1 VMDPLFPRRFRLV
14 AALATLALAAT
25 SCVRLPNLEQTL
37 STAQR
42 LAESSQ
48 IFAAD
53 GSLITTLHEEQN
65 RDSIPIEQVP
75 IHVQHAVVAIEDAR
89 FFTHPGVDFKAIVR
103 AFMRNTAAGHIVEGG
118 STITQQ
124 YIKNVLVIR
133 GRTLRGKLDEAS
145 LAWQLEHKYTKLEIL
160 DLYLNTVYFG
170 EGAYGIEA
178 AAQTFFGRH
187 ARDLTLAQGAL
198 LAGLIRSPT
207 NYDPYTAVKAALT
220 RRNVVLQKMRE
231 QGYIAQ
237 TDEAAAARLKLGVTK
252 QRTVERYQAAYFI
265 QYVKDLIQRDPR
277 FAILGNT
284 LADRIN
290 SLFKGGLRIY
300 TTVDLRMQ
308 RMAEQASKA
317 VLPYARD
324 PRNAFVALD
333 PRTGAVLA
341 MVGGRDYFNDKDP
354 YSKFNLATQSRRQP
368 GSSFKPF
375 TLIAALENGIPLER
389 VYRGGSVITIPLA
402 TGPWVV
408 HNYESLSFGSRLTL
422 REATIKSVNVVYAQ
436 VVQQVGARKVMQVA
450 QRMGITS
457 PLKPLASIAIGSEEV
472 SPLELASAYAPI
484 ANGGYA
490 SPPVAITK
498 ITDADGKVLYEW
510 KRARKRVL
518 EPQVDALTLDALKD
532 VIAKG
537 TGVREQ
543 LGRPAA
549 SKTGTADN
557 YHDAW
562 FAGMTPQIVA
572 VSWVGFP
579 KGQIPMYPPTTRI
592 KVVGGSWPGQIWK
605 AFMLGALAGQPP
617 LDFPITESD
626 LVTVRVDVSR
636 NCLPNPYTPPAL
648 IEEQSFVKGSE
659 PTAICTE
666 PTTGAISTPNV
677 IGQRQAAATDA
688 LEQAGYYVRVSRRS
702 CPSYPNGFVCDQNP
716 PPGRIGSV
724 GQTATI
730 YVSDDSTVGTV
741 PMVLGR
747 TLSQA
752 KSALESAGFTVE
764 VVKQENPDGD
774 AGISGCRSPDQ
785 HSSGRVWLQSFC
797 AGEQRPRGSAVRI
810 YVNP

>member
-1 VMDPLFPRRFRLV
+1 MDSLFSRRFRLA
-14 AALATLALAAT
+14 AALATLALTIA

-37 STAQR
+37 ATAQR

-65 RDSIPIEQVP
+65 RDSIPIDQVP

-89 FFTHPGVDFKAIVR
+89 FFSHPGVDFRAIVR

-133 GRTLRGKLDEAS
+133 GRTLKGKLDEAS

-178 AAQTFFGRH
+178 AAETFFGRH
-187 ARDLTLAQGAL
+187 ARDLTLVQGAL

-207 NYDPYTAVKAALT
+207 NYDPYTSAKAAIT
-220 RRNVVLQKMRE
+220 RRTVVLQKMRE
-231 QGYIAQ
+231 QGYISVA
-237 TDEAAAARLKLGVTK
+237 DEAAADKVKLGVVK
-252 QRTVERYQAAYFI
+252 AKHEERYQAAYFV

-277 FAILGNT
+277 FSMLGTT

-290 SLFKGGLRIY
+290 ALFKGGLRIY
-300 TTVDLRMQ
+300 TTVDLRLQ

-341 MVGGRDYFNDKDP
+341 MVGGRDFFNDNDP
-354 YSKFNLATQSRRQP
+354 YAKFNLATQSRRQP

-375 TLIAALENGIPLER
+375 TLIAALENGIPLDR
-389 VYRGGSVITIPLA
+389 VYRGGSVITIPLS

-436 VVQQVGARKVMQVA
+436 VVQQVGARKVMDVA
-450 QRMGITS
+450 KRMGITS
-457 PLKPLASIAIGSEEV
+457 PLTPVASIAIGSEEV

-484 ANGGYA
+484 ANGGFA

-498 ITDADGKVLYEW
+498 ITDAEGTVLYDW
-510 KRARKRVL
+510 SFTRKRVL
-518 EPQVDALTLDALKD
+518 APQIDALTLDALKD

-549 SKTGTADN
+549 GKTGTADN

-579 KGQIPMYPPTTRI
+579 KAQIPMYPPTTRI

-605 AFMLGALAGQPP
+605 TFMIGALAGQPP

-648 IEEQSFVKGSE
+648 IQDQTFIKGSE
-659 PTAICTE
+659 PKTVCAE
-666 PTTGAISTPNV
+666 PTSGAIVTPNV

-688 LEQAGYYVRVSRRS
+688 LQQAGYYVRVSRRS
-702 CPSYPNGFVCDQNP
+702 CPSYPTGFVCDQTP
-716 PPGRIGSV
+716 PPGAAGTV

-730 YVSDDSTVGTV
+730 YVSDDSTVATV
-741 PMVLGR
+741 PMVLGK
-747 TLSQA
+747 TVSQA
-752 KSALESAGFTVE
+752 RYALENAGFSVE
-764 VVKQENPDGD
+764 VVKQDNPTGD
-774 AGISGCRSPDQ
+774 TSVSGCRSPDE

-797 AGEQRPRGSAVRI
+797 AGEQRPRGSAVRV

>member
-1 VMDPLFPRRFRLV
+1 MTPLFSGRIRF
-14 AALATLALAAT
+14 AAAAATLALAAS

-37 STAQR
+37 ANAAR

-65 RDSIPIEQVP
+65 RDIIPIEEVP
-75 IHVQHAVVAIEDAR
+75 QHVQHAIVAIEDAR

-103 AFMRNTAAGHIVEGG
+103 AFLHNTAKGRVVEGG

-124 YIKNVLVIR
+124 YIKNALVIR
-133 GRTLRGKLDEAS
+133 GRTLKGKLDEAA
-145 LAWQLEHKYTKLEIL
+145 LAWQLEHKYSKPEIL
-160 DLYLNTVYFG
+160 GLYLNTVYFG

-178 AAQTFFGRH
+178 AAETFFGRH
-187 ARDLTLAQGAL
+187 AKDVSLPQGAL
-198 LAGLIRSPT
+198 LAGLVRSPT
-207 NYDPYTAVKAALT
+207 RYDPYTAPKAALA
-220 RRNVVLQKMRE
+220 RRNLVLQKMRE
-231 QGYIAQ
+231 QGYITRA
-237 TDEAAAARLKLGVTK
+237 DEAAAAKTKLGVARQK
-252 QRTVERYQAAYFI
+252 REDRYPAAYFV
-265 QYVKDLIQRDPR
+265 QYVKDLIQKDSR
-277 FAILGNT
+277 FSVLGPT
-284 LADRIN
+284 ITDRIN
-290 SLFKGGLRIY
+290 ALFKGGLRIY
-300 TTVDLRMQ
+300 TTVDLRLQ
-308 RMAEQASKA
+308 RIAEQASKA
-317 VLPYARD
+317 VLPYTKD

-333 PRTGAVLA
+333 PRTGAVMA
-341 MVGGRDYFNDKDP
+341 MVGGRDFFDATDRYA
-354 YSKFNLATQSRRQP
+354 KFNLAVQSRRQP

-389 VYRGGSVITIPLA
+389 IYRGGSVITIHLP

-408 HNYESLSFGSRLTL
+408 HNYESLSFGSRLSL

-436 VVQQVGARKVMQVA
+436 VVEQVGARKVMEVA
-450 QRMGITS
+450 KRLGITS

-490 SPPVAITK
+490 APPVAITK
-498 ITDADGKVLYEW
+498 ITDSTGKVLYDW
-510 KRARKRVL
+510 GYKKRRVL

-537 TGVREQ
+537 TGRREQ

-549 SKTGTADN
+549 GKTGTADN

-579 KGQIPMYPPTTRI
+579 RGQIPMYPPTTRI

-605 AFMLGALAGQPP
+605 TFMLQALSGVAP
-617 LDFPITESD
+617 LDFPITVSD
-626 LVTVRVDVSR
+626 VIRVAIDVTR
-636 NCLPNPYTPPAL
+636 NCLPNAFTPPAL
-648 IEEQSFVKGSE
+648 IEEQTFIKGSE
-659 PTAICTE
+659 PKQVCAE
-666 PTTGAISTPNV
+666 PTSGSIAAPNV
-677 IGQRQAAATDA
+677 IGERKAAAVDA
-688 LEQAGYYVRVSRRS
+688 LQQAGYVVRSSARS
-702 CPSYPNGFVCDQNP
+702 CPSYPAGYVCDQTP
-716 PPGRIGSV
+716 APGSTGTV
-724 GQTATI
+724 GDPATI
-730 YVSDDSTVGTV
+730 YVSDDTTVATV
-741 PMVLGR
+741 PMVLGK

-752 KSALESAGFTVE
+752 KTALKNGGFTVE
-764 VVKQENPDGD
+764 VVQMKNPNGS
-774 AGISGCRSPDQ
+774 AGIAGCRAPDE